1 MEQPM
6 KRVILAVAAPF
17 VAACA
22 TVDPPAPPYRALVID
37 LRAVDPDTGAGSFE
51 VAPRELATVT
61 DLDALDGAH
70 LRMFRGGSIRVRQI
84 GPTVVG
90 SGLDHGDPPDLR
102 YDVRDGTIT
111 AVDYSTLAMLSA
123 YHAYERLFGELPRV
137 LGLSIEQLDGEGA
150 QFAAFF
156 EPETIVETTV
166 ATVSSTARGNAFYVG
181 NRRWGLAPPAQ
192 YERAPLVTD
201 LRVLAHEFGHFVFER
216 QFDAGHPAACA
227 PDAAG
232 NADARFP
239 GRLDAEYAIDGL
251 NEGFADLVSFA
262 VTGGINPVADLALAI
277 PERSLRS
284 TFVWDDLTGDA
295 CRQGYYCIGTLFA
308 RSLFEAMPALGLAPT
323 SPDDRGALSREVVAA
338 LAAVPDRLVAAHLPA
353 PDDAVRACTRRDRFA
368 GDYDGRVTGAF
379 LEAIVAGLSPATRAA
394 LCPRLI
400 ANLGPQ
406 GFPAE
411 DRAPCGI

>member
-1 MEQPM
+1 M
-6 KRVILAVAAPF
+6 KGLVLAIAAPF
-17 VAACA
+17 AAACA
-22 TVDPPAPPYRALVID
+22 TVEPPDPPYRALVID
-37 LRAVDPDTGAGSFE
+37 LVAVDPDTGAGSFE
-51 VAPRELATVT
+51 VAPRELATLT
-61 DLDALDGAH
+61 NLEALDGAH

-84 GPTVVG
+84 GPTLVG

-111 AVDYSTLAMLSA
+111 ALDYPTLAMLSA

-137 LGLSIEQLDGEGA
+137 LGVSIEQLDSEGA

-156 EPETIVETTV
+156 EPEITVETTGT
-166 ATVSSTARGNAFYVG
+166 TVSASAKGNAFYVG
-181 NRRWGLAPPAQ
+181 NRRWGLAQPAQ
-192 YERAPLVTD
+192 YERVPLATD
-201 LRVLAHEFGHFVFER
+201 LRVLAHEFGHYVFER
-216 QFDAGHPAACA
+216 QFDAGHPPACT

-232 NADARFP
+232 NADPLFP
-239 GRLDAEYAIDGL
+239 GRLDHEYAIDGL
-251 NEGFADLVSFA
+251 NEGFADFVSFA
-262 VTGGINPVADLALAI
+262 VTGGINPVADLGLAI

-295 CRQGYYCIGTLFA
+295 CGQGYYCIGTLFA
-308 RSLFEAMPALGLAPT
+308 RSLFEAMAALGLDPT
-323 SPDDRGALSREVVAA
+323 RPDNRGVLSCEVVAA
-338 LAAVPDRLVAAHLPA
+338 LAAAPDRLVAAHLPA
-353 PDDAVRACTRRDRFA
+353 PDDTVRTCTRRDSFA

-379 LEAIVAGLSPATRAA
+379 LEALVAGLSPATRAA

-411 DRAPCGI
+411 DRAPCGA